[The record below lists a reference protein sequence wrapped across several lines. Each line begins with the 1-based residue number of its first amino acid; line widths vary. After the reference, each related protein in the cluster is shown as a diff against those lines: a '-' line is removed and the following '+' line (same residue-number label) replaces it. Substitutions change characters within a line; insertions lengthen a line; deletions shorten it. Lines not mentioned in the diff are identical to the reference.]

1 MYINQFD
8 IYINGNFFVSGYLF
22 YKFVRSLY
30 NEKRRKEERNK
41 KCCMKQESKVGY
53 RDIFRQTE
61 YMKIMIAAL
70 INRFG
75 DSIDAIASTWIVYEI
90 TGNAAWSA
98 IIYGV
103 NRIPSIII
111 TPLAGA
117 WVEGQK
123 KKTIMIVTDLIRAVC
138 VAFVATGY
146 LFGFLQAW
154 MLLVTTL
161 TISTVEAFR
170 GPASAALTPKVLEKE
185 YYEYGI
191 SLSTTLSSM
200 VELIGT
206 AVAAAIIAV
215 IGTSGAIYVDMTTF
229 LLSALIIVF
238 VNTKEQGL
246 VKQKFDRKTYV
257 KDLADGFS
265 YVKKDA
271 IIRIFYFWRFF

>member
-117 WVEGQK
+117 
-123 KKTIMIVTDLIRAVC
+123 A
-138 VAFVATGY
+138 
-146 LFGFLQAW
+146 AW
-154 MLLVTTL
+154 PPIWLPD
-161 TISTVEAFR
+161 SQR
-170 GPASAALTPKVLEKE
+170 
-185 YYEYGI
+185 
-191 SLSTTLSSM
+191 
-200 VELIGT
+200 
-206 AVAAAIIAV
+206 
-215 IGTSGAIYVDMTTF
+215 
-229 LLSALIIVF
+229 
-238 VNTKEQGL
+238 
-246 VKQKFDRKTYV
+246 TY
-257 KDLADGFS
+257 FS
-265 YVKKDA
+265 QWQSV
-271 IIRIFYFWRFF
+271 